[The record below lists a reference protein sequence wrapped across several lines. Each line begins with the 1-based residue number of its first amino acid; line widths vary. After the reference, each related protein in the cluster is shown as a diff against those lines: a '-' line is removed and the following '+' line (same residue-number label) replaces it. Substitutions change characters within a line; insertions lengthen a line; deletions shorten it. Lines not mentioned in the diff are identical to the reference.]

1 MSETAAAAAG
11 RQQPLG
17 SRGVRADRT
26 LPEAAEMQSDGEACA
41 GMVRGGNYGDLWQ
54 HIAVQGV
61 DGACCLQWLG
71 MCGSG
76 RVGL

>member
-1 MSETAAAAAG
+1 
-11 RQQPLG
+11 
-17 SRGVRADRT
+17 
-26 LPEAAEMQSDGEACA
+26 MQSDGEACA